1 VILYLHGFASGPGS
15 VKARAV
21 SEALALDSHEV
32 VRLNLTPG
40 PEGFERSTP
49 SSMLAVVEASL
60 RAAPGPVALVGS
72 SLGGWLAALAA
83 SRNPSVERLLLLAPA
98 FRLHERWTRR
108 IGPEEVERWR
118 REGSV
123 EVHHHATN
131 RARRIGWAFF
141 EDAARWPAFP
151 EVRVP
156 ALCIAGRRDDLVA
169 LEDVATWV
177 ERTPGARLVEVGD
190 GHELAASLE
199 IIATEARAFL
209 APRRAPG
216 A

>member
-21 SEALALDSHEV
+21 SEALAQDGHTVIRLD
-32 VRLNLTPG
+32 LTPG
-40 PEGFERSTP
+40 PDGFERSTP
-49 SSMLAVVEASL
+49 TSMLAVVEEAV

-83 SRNPSVERLLLLAPA
+83 SRNPAVERLFLLAPA

-108 IGPEEVERWR
+108 IGPEGVDRWR

-131 RARRIGWAFF
+131 RPRRIGWAFF

-156 ALCIAGRRDDLVA
+156 ALCIAGRRDELVA

-177 ERTPGARLVEVGD
+177 ERTPGARLVEVDD

-199 IIATEARAFL
+199 RITAEARAFL
-209 APRRAPG
+209 APARG
-216 A
+216 AGP